1 MAGTIKPPLDTT
13 RRGLCYAPIPISP
26 IPSPENAGDFLRFL
40 IGEAT
45 GALFGETGEECF
57 FLAMLRFLKKE
68 KAFEKKEAGL
78 KVVFFAI

>member
-1 MAGTIKPPLDTT
+1 MAGTIKPPS
-13 RRGLCYAPIPISP
+13 RYYKKGVCYAPMPISP

-45 GALFGETGEECF
+45 GALFGEIGEECF

-68 KAFEKKEAGL
+68 KAFEKNEAGL